1 MDLLPLTDVKTR
13 LSNLVDQVND
23 DHEPVVVTK
32 HGRPVAALIPIAE
45 FDRLYGAIRLVP
57 EAEK

>member
-1 MDLLPLTDVKTR
+1 MDFLPLTDVKTR
-13 LSNLVDQVND
+13 LSGLVDQVNE
-23 DHEPVVVTK
+23 DHEPVVLTK

-45 FDRLYGAIRLVP
+45 FDRLYGAVRVVP